1 MDRSL
6 ELLEYVE
13 KSALGI
19 EIGPYHNP
27 TVPKREGFNSI
38 SIDVFDAEELRR
50 RAADDPNIP
59 QASIAAIEDVDVV
72 GSAVD
77 LVDLVRAQYGAQRF
91 AYIVSSHNF
100 EHLPDP
106 IRFLQGCSELLED
119 GGVLTMAVPD
129 RRFCFDY
136 FRPATELSEWL
147 EAFHERRLQPTPAQV
162 FRGSHLKSSVSGVG
176 AWMPGET
183 RTPEPDGQLDT
194 AFAAWSNTLVDS
206 PDARPYVDTHCSA
219 FTPASLELLI
229 EDLRYLGLLDLVPIR
244 IAGPNGCEFYIHLRK
259 SAGGAAEGSD
269 TYHARRADLLR
280 QAAAEQI
287 DPTIPRTN
295 VTKLIARRNELRQ
308 AVVSR
313 ARRYRVTG
321 AALDAA
327 KNVRDRVR
335 KLNGGR

>member
-1 MDRSL
+1 MDRTL

-27 TVPKREGFNSI
+27 TVPKRDGYNSI
-38 SIDVFDAEELRR
+38 SIDVFDADELRR
-50 RAADDPNIP
+50 RAAEDPNVP
-59 QASIAAIEDVDVV
+59 DSSIAAIETVDIV

-77 LVDLVRAQYGAQRF
+77 IADLVRVPYGSQKF

-147 EAFHERRLQPTPAQV
+147 EAFHERRRQPTPAQV
-162 FRGSHLKSSVSGVG
+162 FRGSHLKSSISGAG
-176 AWMPGET
+176 AWLPGET
-183 RTPEPDGQLDT
+183 RTPSPDGQLDS
-194 AFAAWSNTLVDS
+194 AFAVWSNTLVEA

-259 SAGGAAEGSD
+259 SGSPRTED
-269 TYHARRADLLR
+269 SATYHARRTALL
-280 QAAAEQI
+280 QKAAAEHI
-287 DPTIPRTN
+287 DPNIPRTA
-295 VTKLIARRNELRQ
+295 VARLVARRSDLRQSVVSVARRN
-308 AVVSR
+308 
-313 ARRYRVTG
+313 RVTG
-321 AALDAA
+321 SAVDVA
-327 KNVRDRVR
+327 KAVRDRVR
-335 KLNGGR
+335 KKHGGR